1 MADETLKR
9 DQNGVTVGAGITDD
23 SAQEIRMFRVDPTT
37 KRLLISAI
45 IAGSSG
51 ITIGTTA
58 ITGGTTTRV
67 LYNNGG
73 VVGEY
78 VISGTGSVAMTNS
91 PTFITP
97 ALGTPSSAVL
107 TNATGLP
114 ISTGLTGAGTGVL
127 AALAINIGSAG
138 APVLFN
144 GAGGTPSSL
153 TLTNATGLPMS
164 GLVASTTT
172 AIGVGSINLGH
183 ASDTTIA
190 RVSAGVI
197 SVEGVTVDTI
207 SAANTLSNKTLT
219 APKFA
224 SGGFIADAN
233 GNELLIFTTTT
244 SAVNEITLANAAT
257 GANPNLTASGG
268 DANVGIDLTPKGTGF
283 IQIRGNSTQAG
294 TLAIY
299 EDTDDG
305 SNYSA
310 FRGSARSGNI
320 IYVLPTTDPT
330 EGQVLSATAPSGG
343 ISTLSWTTPS
353 GGTPKMMFTQ
363 AFEYYSETGASDNRF
378 RGGSIKAG
386 SGNQSISYGGMVLST
401 GSSSGS
407 RAGILGSASG
417 NSTPIESVY
426 DKDPEI
432 SFMMK
437 IDSSISSQSGGVFF
451 GGRFIGG
458 GYPDTSGN
466 YTEKHF
472 GFIIDG
478 TIIYASNSDGT
489 TQTKTDVTS
498 GVTMTN
504 LNTFRAI
511 QTSGT
516 NIKFYINGTLV
527 ATHTTNLPAGAYTG
541 SQLWGAVILND
552 STASDRTIYLMP
564 ISYGWA
570 TE

>member
-183 ASDTTIA
+183 ASDTTLS
-190 RVSAGVI
+190 RVSAGVVAI
-197 SVEGVTVDTI
+197 EGVNILTTATGLALAGGTMTGAITLGENATIALDPAGSADGKYTGITVTGVAGYAQSYGDLVYLASADSRWELADADAATTADRMLAMVVVAGGSDGASCTLLLQGIIRADAKFPALTI
-207 SAANTLSNKTLT
+207 GSPVYVGETAGEIQVAIPTGADNVIRRVGFALT
-219 APKFA
+219 ADEIYFNP
-224 SGGFIADAN
+224 SMDSQ
-233 GNELLIFTTTT
+233 TT
-244 SAVNEITLANAAT
+244 
-257 GANPNLTASGG
+257 
-268 DANVGIDLTPKGTGF
+268 
-283 IQIRGNSTQAG
+283 
-294 TLAIY
+294 
-299 EDTDDG
+299 
-305 SNYSA
+305 
-310 FRGSARSGNI
+310 
-320 IYVLPTTDPT
+320 
-330 EGQVLSATAPSGG
+330 
-343 ISTLSWTTPS
+343 
-353 GGTPKMMFTQ
+353 
-363 AFEYYSETGASDNRF
+363 
-378 RGGSIKAG
+378 
-386 SGNQSISYGGMVLST
+386 
-401 GSSSGS
+401 
-407 RAGILGSASG
+407 
-417 NSTPIESVY
+417 
-426 DKDPEI
+426 
-432 SFMMK
+432 
-437 IDSSISSQSGGVFF
+437 
-451 GGRFIGG
+451 
-458 GYPDTSGN
+458 
-466 YTEKHF
+466 
-472 GFIIDG
+472 
-478 TIIYASNSDGT
+478 
-489 TQTKTDVTS
+489 
-498 GVTMTN
+498 
-504 LNTFRAI
+504 
-511 QTSGT
+511 
-516 NIKFYINGTLV
+516 V
-527 ATHTTNLPAGAYTG
+527 A
-541 SQLWGAVILND
+541 
-552 STASDRTIYLMP
+552 
-564 ISYGWA
+564 
-570 TE
+570 